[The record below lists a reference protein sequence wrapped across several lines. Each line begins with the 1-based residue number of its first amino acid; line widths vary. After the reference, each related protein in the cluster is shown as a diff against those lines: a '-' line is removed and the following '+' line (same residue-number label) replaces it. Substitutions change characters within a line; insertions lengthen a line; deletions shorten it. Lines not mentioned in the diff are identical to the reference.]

1 MQSTSRVA
9 TPASTAAA
17 ATAPPPSSHA
27 SAPESGR
34 KKREIHS
41 RERRCGRGRTDERR
55 HEGSADGRGR
65 NERAR
70 LCRRE
75 RCGSHGLISHL
86 GVTRGRGAVPP
97 LKRRRGVLCSLSPS
111 PSPSRPLSLS
121 HSAGGDQRVREF
133 LLPAAVNSCVASV
146 SGAGGAGD
154 RGPAAVGDPHFHRS
168 TSTAISGVPT
178 DRPTD
183 QQTGRQAVPVQAP
196 LEREE

>member
-1 MQSTSRVA
+1 MQSTSSVA

-17 ATAPPPSSHA
+17 AAAPPPSSHA

-34 KKREIHS
+34 KKREIYN
-41 RERRCGRGRTDERR
+41 RERRCGRGRTRGDTREVRMAVDET
-55 HEGSADGRGR
+55 S
-65 NERAR
+65 ERTT
-70 LCRRE
+70 RRE

-86 GVTRGRGAVPP
+86 GVTRGRGRGAVPP
-97 LKRRRGVLCSLSPS
+97 AAEETTGRSLFSLPLSFSISPSLS
-111 PSPSRPLSLS
+111 L
-121 HSAGGDQRVREF
+121 SAGGDQRVREF

-183 QQTGRQAVPVQAP
+183 RPTGSTCASTT
-196 LEREE
+196 